1 MTTMTGPGTTDLNQL
16 DAFHALLPALAGA
29 LDVRDV
35 FQHLSAVASRIVP
48 HDEANL
54 VLATDDGTQ
63 YRLYA
68 STREG
73 TPELVCR
80 EDHGVLREPI
90 GARLMDPV
98 PGPER
103 G

>member
-1 MTTMTGPGTTDLNQL
+1 MTTMAEPMPSDLIQL
-16 DAFHALLPALAGA
+16 DAFHALLPALAGS
-29 LDVRDV
+29 LDIRDV

-54 VLATDDGTQ
+54 LLATDDGAQ

-68 STREG
+68 STRDG

-80 EDHGVLREPI
+80 ECHVALRKPASATI
-90 GARLMDPV
+90 LTGRP
-98 PGPER
+98 
-103 G
+103 